1 MAGDTP
7 GRLTREEVGHVAH
20 LARLELT
27 EDELERF
34 ARQLSAVLGHAE
46 ALRGLDVSALAPT
59 SHPLELENVL
69 RPDTVRAGLTR
80 EEALAAAPATESGC
94 FVVPRILGEA
104 P

>member
-34 ARQLSAVLGHAE
+34 AGQLSAVLGHAE
-46 ALRGLDVSALAPT
+46 ALRRLDVSALAPT

-69 RPDTVRAGLTR
+69 RPDDVRPGLSR
-80 EEALAAAPATESGC
+80 DEALAAAPATEAGC